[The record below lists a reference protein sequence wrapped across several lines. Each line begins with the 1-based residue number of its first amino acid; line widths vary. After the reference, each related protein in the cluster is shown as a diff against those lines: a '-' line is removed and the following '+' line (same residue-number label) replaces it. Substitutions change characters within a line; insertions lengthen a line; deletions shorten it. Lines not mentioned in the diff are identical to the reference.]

1 MGLKN
6 RNNTDLRDYW
16 KNGIRSYMGITSS
29 GYPNA
34 FMCYTSFAP
43 TAISNG
49 TSIIEV
55 QCDFAVAAIQKILD
69 SEKQGRKIKSI
80 EPTPEAEDEWEAYV
94 DAQNKPTLMPFT
106 ESWWTGA
113 NIPGKKSQLLT
124 YLRGLN
130 VYEEEIMEKL
140 EGWQG
145 FDVRYWG
152 ADENPAVRSEANVLK
167 RKAEDISHA
176 DHVEYAQQDVEDP
189 SEARDILRPTAV
201 A

>member
-16 KNGIRSYMGITSS
+16 KGGIRSYLGTTTSS
-29 GYPNA
+29 FPNA
-34 FMCYTSFAP
+34 FMCYTPFAP

-55 QCDFAVAAIQKILD
+55 QCDFAAAAIQKILESD
-69 SEKQGRKIKSI
+69 KQGRKIRSI
-80 EPTPEAEDEWEAYV
+80 EPTTEAEDEWEAYV
-94 DAQNKPTLMPFT
+94 DAQNAQTLMPFT

-113 NIPGKKSQLLT
+113 NIPGKKSQMLT

-130 VYEEEIMEKL
+130 VYEQEIQAKL
-140 EGWQG
+140 EGWDG
-145 FDVRYWG
+145 FDVRYWDSKTTSTTVLEPDG
-152 ADENPAVRSEANVLK
+152 FKSKAGEA
-167 RKAEDISHA
+167 S
-176 DHVEYAQQDVEDP
+176 HVEYAQQDVEDA
-189 SEARDILRPTAV
+189 SEARDVLRPTAV